1 MELPKVKEKL
11 EEVPAVS
18 ALLVPFVVIAPNWF
32 SNNPNPLNPLTL
44 ASNCQPTTGTMLIG
58 SPTVTFPIANAVNAL
73 FALLAGAFCEVFV
86 RNSET
91 CVASMYV
98 AVQEP
103 QNRNVLP
110 EQPDPVKRV
119 CACAAAGAIPR
130 SVASPTYPMS
140 LRMES
145 SEVMRLC
152 QVAEPC
158 LCYELPDSSDRP
170 ANYPLRREG
179 LQPATRLNARH
190 MWL

>member
-44 ASNCQPTTGTMLIG
+44 ASNCQPTTGTTLIG

-73 FALLAGAFCEVFV
+73 FALLAGGFCEVFV

-91 CVASMYV
+91 CVSSMYV

-103 QNRNVLP
+103 QNRNVWP

-140 LRMES
+140 
-145 SEVMRLC
+145 
-152 QVAEPC
+152 
-158 LCYELPDSSDRP
+158 
-170 ANYPLRREG
+170 
-179 LQPATRLNARH
+179 
-190 MWL
+190 